1 MVWVV
6 TGGTKGLG
14 RSLVMALV
22 NEGHTVVAMG
32 RDSAALAELHDGER
46 IHAVQIDLADPAGV
60 ADASAEVLALPPVL
74 EHGVTGL
81 LHLSLIHI

>member
-14 RSLVMALV
+14 RSLAMALV

-46 IHAVQIDLADPAGV
+46 VHHGWRRGPPRCRQGLSFLLLT
-60 ADASAEVLALPPVL
+60 AS
-74 EHGVTGL
+74 
-81 LHLSLIHI
+81 

>member
-46 IHAVQIDLADPAGV
+46 AVSYTHLT
-60 ADASAEVLALPPVL
+60 LP
-74 EHGVTGL
+74 TIL
-81 LHLSLIHI
+81 LV

>member
-22 NEGHTVVAMG
+22 NEGHSVVAMG

-46 IHAVQIDLADPAGV
+46 IHAVHLDLA
-60 ADASAEVLALPPVL
+60 E
-74 EHGVTGL
+74 L
-81 LHLSLIHI
+81 LCVPDVRATARAA